1 MKVAAIQMIAGSNV
15 DDNLSQARDLLAQAA
30 NQGAELAVLPEYF
43 CLIGAK
49 DSDKL
54 VIAESFGEGKIQS
67 FLSQMARELGIWL
80 VGGTIPLRSVD
91 PARVRNSTLVF
102 SPNGECVGRY
112 DKIHLFRFDNGD
124 ESYDEARECW
134 KAENCQSYSV
144 CHQKMDMNGA

>member
-1 MKVAAIQMIAGSNV
+1 MKVAAIQMIAGSIV
-15 DDNLSQARDLLAQAA
+15 DDNLSQARVLLAQAA

-54 VIAESFGEGKIQS
+54 AIAESFGEGKIQS

-112 DKIHLFRFDNGD
+112 DKSICFVLTMGMR
-124 ESYDEARECW
+124 AMTKRECW